1 MEDDT
6 FTVVALYIESKKQ
19 YLKVQCMGSDLWW
32 VLS

>member
-19 YLKVQCMGSDLWW
+19 YLKVQCMGSDFGGF
-32 VLS
+32 